1 MIDGITED
9 INFYRRLK
17 MNIFKS
23 KTIDFNIL
31 VPAIYAILKAFLDI
45 NIPEDVVIAIIT
57 IGNFILRFFT
67 TKPLSEK

>member
-1 MIDGITED
+1 MK
-9 INFYRRLK
+9 L
-17 MNIFKS
+17 FKS

-31 VPAIYAILKAFLDI
+31 VPALWAFLTAMGVD
-45 NIPEDVVIAIIT
+45 IPEDVMIGILA